1 MIKLNSYILIAFL
14 LAVSFLGTAQIDV
27 RKNLQDFD
35 SHKFHFGFILAY
47 NKADFYI
54 DKKIIDPRID
64 SIISLDV
71 VGKSGFDLTIV
82 SSLNLTETLRLRFL
96 PGLSFQERD
105 INYTFFDQPDTTET
119 WNKTVSSTF
128 LNFPLLI
135 KMRTERIGN
144 FAAYM
149 IVGGKYSIDM
159 QSNNKVDNK
168 TASLKDQVVK
178 IKKGDYGVEVGG
190 GFDFFL
196 DYFKFGVELKLGIGL
211 KDALIQENLEF
222 SAPIDHLRS
231 KIWTLSFTFE
241 G

>member
-1 MIKLNSYILIAFL
+1 M
-14 LAVSFLGTAQIDV
+14 LASSFSGTAQIDV

-35 SHKFHFGFILAY
+35 THKFHFGFILAY

-54 DKKIIDPRID
+54 VKKNIDPRVD
-64 SIISLDV
+64 SIINLDV
-71 VGKSGFDLTIV
+71 TGKSGFDLTIV
-82 SSLNLTETLRLRFL
+82 SSLNLTETLKLRFL

-105 INYTFFDQPDTTET
+105 IDYTFFDQPDTTET
-119 WNKTVSSTF
+119 WNKTISSTF
-128 LNFPLLI
+128 LNFPLLF

-159 QSNNKVDNK
+159 QSNNKVDNL

-178 IKKGDYGVEVGG
+178 INKGDYGVEIGG

-196 DYFKFGVELKLGIGL
+196 DYFKFGIELKLGVGL

-222 SAPIDHLRS
+222 SDPIQSLRS
-231 KIWTLSFTFE
+231 KMWTLSFTFE